1 MVSNGK
7 HGFEGKKSYISI
19 LAVFQITE
27 FDILKKQLG
36 KNKKHF
42 LTFTF
47 IKHILFPEVSTKN
60 IKSSTSNKDISTAS
74 GAQEETQTVKKSK
87 GIIMGKL
94 EKWFDRIE
102 SAQQLLHRTS
112 FYRILELLQHLSVAV

>member
-1 MVSNGK
+1 MVSNDK
-7 HGFEGKKSYISI
+7 HGFVGKKYYISI

-42 LTFTF
+42 LTCTF
-47 IKHILFPEVSTKN
+47 IKHIFFPEGSTKN

-74 GAQEETQTVKKSK
+74 GAQEETQPVKKSK

-94 EKWFDRIE
+94 EK
-102 SAQQLLHRTS
+102 
-112 FYRILELLQHLSVAV
+112 